1 MNVNST
7 ISVSPHNPVSFAEN
21 NNVGMVQRLVL
32 VVVNKTIIRSFAA
45 CLNDFISSMFLDKF
59 GLMAIACRDHKI
71 IKLFHSNG
79 TYTTKNMVTSVDVLN
94 AQFDSKGRFVMS
106 LTTGLRIYF

>member
-1 MNVNST
+1 LNVNST

-59 GLMAIACRDHKI
+59 GLMAIACRDEYT
-71 IKLFHSNG
+71 NG
-79 TYTTKNMVTSVDVLN
+79 TYTTKIFSYSVEVYDV
-94 AQFDSKGRFVMS
+94 QFNSKGHFVVS
-106 LTTGLRIYF
+106 LKTGLRIYSYFF